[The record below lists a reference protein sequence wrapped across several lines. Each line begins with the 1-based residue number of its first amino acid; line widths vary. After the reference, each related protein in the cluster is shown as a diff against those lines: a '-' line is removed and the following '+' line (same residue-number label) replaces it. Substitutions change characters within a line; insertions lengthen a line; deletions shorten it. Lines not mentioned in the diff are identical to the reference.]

1 MGTDGIGG
9 TCERCS
15 AWLNEARI
23 VRSVFGE
30 DDLSHEVEVSARL
43 RLHTLA
49 QRLVLHD
56 CGGSA
61 AQPVA

>member
-1 MGTDGIGG
+1 MGENGIGG

-23 VRSVFGE
+23 VRAVFGE
-30 DDLSHEVEVSARL
+30 DGLPHDVELSARL

-56 CGGSA
+56 CGAGTA
-61 AQPVA
+61 RAMA